1 MKRLLIVFLLALVT
15 LGAGCTEDKNDI
27 AEISDDAVITH
38 LTYGA
43 FTLPEMA
50 VQELIVNSTAV
61 NLSYYNYDN
70 ELTARYIKPIDEQTR
85 SDLLDLMRSNNFT
98 GMKELYE
105 PQEGQP
111 IVTDTG
117 TLEITVVQEG
127 MNKTVK
133 VDPYFDDY
141 MPADLREIN
150 DALVDLRGYALSIS
164 GDEAKVIAGDWI
176 KNAPTYSFDGSDLVL
191 VDYRSAEN
199 YPEEHILTYNFT
211 SSHGGY
217 GNRTGQ
223 MVTQVITSHTI
234 EVTLYNSNVVSAV
247 IDGVWDEREQNMLE
261 FIRMDSGQMNCTQAP
276 WQLWYAEGNINFI
289 KEPTEEELAIAY
301 FSTVHG
307 IEVSD
312 LSSAGPEDDMCRYG
326 LTVKA
331 ESVPVLEGMG
341 WQKA

>member
-15 LGAGCTEDKNDI
+15 LGAGCTEEIND
-27 AEISDDAVITH
+27 ATEISDDAVITH

-50 VQELIVNSTAV
+50 VQELIINSTAV
-61 NLSYYNYDN
+61 NLSYYNYEN
-70 ELTARYIKPIDEQTR
+70 ELTARYIKPIDGQTR
-85 SDLLDLMRSNNFT
+85 NNLLELMRNNDFT
-98 GMKELYE
+98 GMEELYE

-111 IVTDTG
+111 VVTDTG
-117 TLEITVVQEG
+117 TLEIIVVQEG

-133 VDPYFDDY
+133 VDPYFDDC

-164 GDEAKVIAGDWI
+164 GDKAKVIAEEWI
-176 KNAPTYSFDGSDLVL
+176 KSAPTYSFDGSDLVL
-191 VDYRSAEN
+191 VDNRSGEN

-234 EVTLYNSNVVSAV
+234 EVTLYNSNVVFAI

-301 FSTVHG
+301 FSTIHG
-307 IEVSD
+307 IEISD
-312 LSSAGPEDDMCRYG
+312 LSSASPEDDMCRYS
-326 LTVKA
+326 LAVRA
-331 ESVPVLEGMG
+331 EYVPVLEGMG

>member
-1 MKRLLIVFLLALVT
+1 MKRSLIVFLLALIT
-15 LGAGCTEDKNDI
+15 LSAGCTEEIND
-27 AEISDDAVITH
+27 ATEISDDAVITH

-85 SDLLDLMRSNNFT
+85 SDLLDLMRNNDFT
-98 GMKELYE
+98 EMEDLYE

-111 IVTDTG
+111 IVADTG

-150 DALVDLRGYALSIS
+150 DALVDLRSYALSIS
-164 GDEAKVIAGDWI
+164 GDEAKVIAEDWI
-176 KNAPTYSFDGSDLVL
+176 KSAPTYSFDGSGLVL
-191 VDYRSAEN
+191 EDYRSAEN

-217 GNRTGQ
+217 GNRTSQ
-223 MVTQVITSHTI
+223 MVTQVITNHTI

-307 IEVSD
+307 IEVSN
-312 LSSAGPEDDMCRYG
+312 LSSANQEDGRCRYG

-331 ESVPVLEGMG
+331 ESVPVLEGLG